1 MRTFRT
7 VLEQKIRERRQTIE
21 EFAEFAQT
29 FAREHGEPGTV
40 SARHLQR
47 LASGRGRGGRPLGE
61 VRPATARL
69 LERIFDL
76 SVDELLAAPRAE
88 PDDNRWTPQ
97 QAPSAPELYVQS
109 EAHASERHGRVEQG
123 IGGLG
128 GWVPQTARLEVG
140 KRLGVLNLGEAR
152 DRWTRLETV
161 ERSRLAHALEDYYG
175 DATSDG
181 GLLYAPRVDGQPVR
195 TSVLTRPEWVSSA
208 IALEPSTDRIELAD
222 VELDDV
228 GRIEHLDDGH
238 AMDRL
243 AEAATLGVRITN
255 KPVYRLL
262 DVDIR
267 DGVISGSVG
276 LARLSVYALT
286 VDLLER
292 ELADA
297 VVGGRPVGRGDLP
310 LRDRHLPDVASVL
323 DLPSRLCA
331 GGVVALCAIARPTDV
346 YRGAAD
352 YALLVQ
358 ERSGQVLNAAG
369 RLAVIPKGF
378 HEPLRD
384 VAADARIGA
393 SLRRE
398 LEEELFGRT
407 DVDSTADHAG
417 IAAPM
422 HPSRLSEPMRWLTAA
437 PGRMR
442 MECTGFGLNLVSG
455 NYEFACLVVID
466 DEEFWPRYGGFVE
479 ANWETAGLRVYSSLD
494 DQLLANLATD
504 ESWSNE
510 GLFAFLQG
518 LRRLHDIGGTR
529 VSLSPVD
536 LDSGR

>member
-1 MRTFRT
+1 MWTFRT

-21 EFAEFAQT
+21 EFAEFAAT

-40 SARHLQR
+40 SVRHLQR
-47 LASGRGRGGRPLGE
+47 LASGRGPGGRPLGE

-69 LERIFDL
+69 LERIFET
-76 SVDELLAAPRAE
+76 SVDELLAAPPAGE
-88 PDDNRWTPQ
+88 DDSRWTPQ
-97 QAPSAPELYVQS
+97 RAPSAPELYGRG
-109 EAHASERHGRVEQG
+109 EASAGERLDHAGQEIVGAV
-123 IGGLG
+123 
-128 GWVPQTARLEVG
+128 GWLPQTARLEVG

-175 DATSDG
+175 DAKSDG

-228 GRIEHLDDGH
+228 GRIEHVDGGH

-243 AEAATLGVRITN
+243 TEAATLGVRITN

-262 DVDIR
+262 DIDVR

-297 VVGGRPVGRGDLP
+297 MVGGRPVGRGDLP
-310 LRDRHLPDVASVL
+310 LRDRHLPDIGSVL
-323 DLPSRLCA
+323 DLPGRLCA
-331 GGVVALCAIARPTDV
+331 GGVVALCAIARPSDM
-346 YRGAAD
+346 YRGPAD

-378 HEPLRD
+378 HEPLSD

-407 DVDSTADHAG
+407 DVDSTAGDGG
-417 IAAPM
+417 IASPM

-466 DEEFWPRYGGFVE
+466 DEEFWPRFGGLVE
-479 ANWETAGLRVYSSLD
+479 ANWEAAGLRVYSSLD
-494 DQLLANLATD
+494 NQLLAQLAAD

-518 LRRLHDIGGTR
+518 LRRLRDIGGPR
-529 VSLSPVD
+529 VNVPAVD
-536 LDSGR
+536 LYSGR